1 MTTELVL
8 HRAPDF
14 LLAVIACWL
23 GLGLLVR
30 APRDRIAQAFAW
42 FCICLSLYG
51 LTGLLPQL
59 TASADISY
67 AIGRWHLL
75 ATVMAPASFL
85 HFIMVL
91 TRPDNLA
98 LRHWLPLALCY
109 AVALGMGCYA
119 LFAPLPDPQAL
130 PWSRW
135 GELRFPSG
143 PLNWAWAAQRVLPL
157 LICVALIWR
166 SLRSEAGMVQ
176 SRTVRQIFVFTT
188 IIGVIGALLATGA
201 RTFASIFEVS
211 GIASLLASPAVS
223 RTIILVAMLVLA
235 FAVVAYRALLPART
249 AQRTFVYSLVG
260 SLMTTVYVA
269 LLIILEWI
277 VGDWLQIDAPLVTI
291 FALVIMVAILGPVRE
306 WSRDLLDRRFYRR
319 EFDYGRL
326 LRALSDDLL
335 EAGSLEDQLEAA
347 LAAIC
352 RVLRVEQGL
361 VATSEA
367 GGWQLRTSTG
377 LAEEPVELCQAEA
390 PGEARL
396 LEDGW
401 PSWPAAELLLPIRR
415 GEETLGLLILGRR
428 RSNLPYGPT
437 EQALLDHLTSYLALA
452 IFHARTRDD
461 EQARIGELAAQSVAL
476 KAQQNELARQAAVTA
491 RQVDT
496 APAEAAEQHRLR
508 VWALGSLRVERDG
521 ETIRRWGGNKAG
533 TYQAEAL
540 FAFLFDRRGKG
551 VGKDEVEELIWP
563 DLDLSKADAAFHRT
577 IGALRRT
584 LEPGL
589 RRGNDSRTIL
599 YHRER
604 YWLEPAAVGWSDIE
618 VFSSAVEQGAN
629 AYHQADTAAAQSA
642 LERAVAL
649 YRGDYLDDCPF
660 FGDSSYVEEQRAFLR
675 SRYVDAQLML
685 AALYEEQNRI
695 GDAVSAYRRALD
707 ASPAGCPPASAGLN
721 RLQVG
726 TP

>member
-1 MTTELVL
+1 MTMTLVL

-30 APRDRIAQAFAW
+30 APHDRIAQAFAW
-42 FCICLSLYG
+42 FCVCLSLYG

-59 TASADISY
+59 TSAAGISY
-67 AIGRWHLL
+67 GIGRWHLL
-75 ATVMAPASFL
+75 ATVMAPAAFL

-91 TRPDNLA
+91 TRPDQLA
-98 LRHWLPLALCY
+98 LRHWVPLGLCY
-109 AVALGMGCYA
+109 AVALGMGGYA
-119 LFAPLPDPQAL
+119 LSGALPDPLML

-135 GELRFPSG
+135 GELRFPAG
-143 PLNWAWAAQRVLPL
+143 PLSWAWAAQRVLPL
-157 LICVALIWR
+157 LLCVALIWR

-188 IIGVIGALLATGA
+188 VIGVIGALLATGA

-211 GIASLLASPAVS
+211 GATTLLASPAVS

-260 SLMTTVYVA
+260 SLMTTFYVA
-269 LLIILEWI
+269 LLIVLEWA

-291 FALVIMVAILGPVRE
+291 FALVIMVAILGPMRE
-306 WSRDLLDRRFYRR
+306 WMRDLLDQRFYRR

-335 EAGSLEDQLEAA
+335 EAGSLEEQLEAA

-361 VATSEA
+361 VATCEA
-367 GGWQLRTSTG
+367 AGLQLRAGTG
-377 LAEEPVELCQAEA
+377 LAAEPAELRRATI

-396 LEDGW
+396 LVDGW
-401 PSWPAAELLLPIRR
+401 ASWPAAELLLPIRR
-415 GEETLGLLILGRR
+415 SEETLGLLMLGRR

-437 EQALLDHLTSYLALA
+437 EQALLDHLTSYLSLA
-452 IFHARTRDD
+452 IFHARTRDN
-461 EQARIGELAAQSVAL
+461 EQIRIGELAAQSAAL
-476 KAQQNELARQAAVTA
+476 KVQQNELARQAAVTA
-491 RQVDT
+491 RQVDIT
-496 APAEAAEQHRLR
+496 PVEAAEQNRLR

-521 ETIRRWGGNKAG
+521 EPISRWGGNKAG

-551 VGKDEVEELIWP
+551 VSKDEVEELIWP

-599 YHRER
+599 YHHER
-604 YWLEPAAVGWSDIE
+604 YWLEPVTISWSDVE
-618 VFSSAVEQGAN
+618 VFRSAVEQGAN
-629 AYHQADTAAAQSA
+629 AYHQADTVAAQSA

-675 SRYVDAQLML
+675 NRYIDAQLML
-685 AALYEEQNRI
+685 AALYEEQNRV

-707 ASPAGCPPASAGLN
+707 ASPEGCPPATAGLN

-726 TP
+726 TT